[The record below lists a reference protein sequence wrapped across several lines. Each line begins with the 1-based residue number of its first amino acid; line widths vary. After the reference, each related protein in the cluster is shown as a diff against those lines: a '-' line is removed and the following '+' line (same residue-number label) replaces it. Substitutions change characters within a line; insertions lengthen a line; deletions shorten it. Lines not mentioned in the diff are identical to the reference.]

1 MKIHRSLVPVL
12 AATALVG
19 LAAASRVLP
28 EDYTSFPPPSDV
40 ALKNLSEGSIDL
52 GRAIALAEKHANGK
66 AARAEVDPWST
77 TSLAKVDVHAADG
90 LHRVTVDR
98 AKGEVS
104 SDEVVPERALPGDPV
119 DGEWVVLPSGLKY
132 AEIRRGGG
140 EQPPNERARVKV
152 HYSGWLVTGKSFD
165 SSVERGEP
173 AVFGLNQVIRGWT
186 EGVGTMRV
194 GGKRKL
200 VIPYELAYGASGRPP
215 VIPARATLIFDVE
228 LLEIV
233 E

>member
-1 MKIHRSLVPVL
+1 MKIPRILVPVL

-19 LAAASRVLP
+19 LVAASRVLP

-40 ALKNLSEGSIDL
+40 AVKNLSSGAVDL
-52 GRAIALAEKHANGK
+52 GRAVALAEKHAGGK
-66 AARAEVDPWST
+66 ASRAELDPWTST
-77 TSLAKVDVHAADG
+77 SSVKVEVHAADG
-90 LHRVTVDR
+90 LHHVTVDR
-98 AKGEVS
+98 EKGEVS
-104 SDEVVPERALPGDPV
+104 ADELAPEHELPGAPV
-119 DGEWVVLPSGLKY
+119 EGEWVVLPSGLKY
-132 AEIRRGGG
+132 AEIKRGGG
-140 EQPPNERARVKV
+140 KQPADESARVKV
-152 HYSGWLVTGKSFD
+152 HYSGWLVNGKPFD

-200 VIPYELAYGASGRPP
+200 VIPYDLAYGAAGRPP

-228 LLEIV
+228 LLDIV